1 MIRDLRK
8 YARQTNFR
16 LAVVGLVLLFGL
28 GTLLIYWFYGPSA
41 AIGGLLC
48 MGVGLVPIALILVFF
63 AVADWIVKRANR
75 D

>member
-8 YARQTNFR
+8 YASQTTFR
-16 LAVVGLVLLFGL
+16 LIVIGLILFFAVGSG
-28 GTLLIYWFYGPSA
+28 LIYVFYGPSA

-48 MGVGLVPIALILVFF
+48 MGVGLVPIILIWLFF
-63 AVADWIVKRANR
+63 VIADWIVKRANE